1 MRAERKLKEHG
12 ERTERQLRSEP
23 ESLRSI
29 ALDKMRSQTNIVT
42 PRAPDGGI
50 KLLSSYQQNISPREI
65 KVISWLELCRGVD

>member
-1 MRAERKLKEHG
+1 MRAERKLKEHV

-29 ALDKMRSQTNIVT
+29 ALDKMRSQTNIVS

-50 KLLSSYQQNISPREI
+50 KLLSSYISPREI